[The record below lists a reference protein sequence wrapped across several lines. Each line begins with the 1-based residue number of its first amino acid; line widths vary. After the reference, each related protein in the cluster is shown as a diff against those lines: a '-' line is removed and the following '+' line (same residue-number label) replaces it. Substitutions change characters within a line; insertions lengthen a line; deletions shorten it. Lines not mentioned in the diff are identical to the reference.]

1 MRVYRITRRVTTLGD
16 TWYNIDAFRLLE
28 YIRAKGLRNSIKELR
43 KGILTFSMYKA
54 VERIKNMQQLDR
66 WFYKEMMMSKLNI
79 K

>member
-1 MRVYRITRRVTTLGD
+1 MRVYRITRCATTPGK
-16 TWYNIDAFRLLE
+16 TWYDIDTFGLLE

-43 KGILTFSMYKA
+43 KGILTFNMYKA

-66 WFYKEMMMSKLNI
+66 LFYKEMMMSKLNI